1 VLTSEIAR
9 AARVALYD
17 YLFATAATLREGFA
31 ASDQYLHLLTTHGR
45 LWVEA
50 ETERA
55 TVYSYSHACGE
66 ECGTELALRRS
77 VAALC
82 ARAQAETGQPVTPV
96 HVGVVRSG
104 PPASG
109 APGTGRTDTEAP
121 LVTFAFSVTDLDLPM
136 CGADPVLAEILR
148 GYAASLPPPPP
159 ASWIESFRRHLGEAV
174 DDSSA
179 SLTGLARGLAV
190 SPRTLQRR
198 LAQHGTTWR
207 AELDMVRQGNA
218 ERGRQAGTTMTSLAK
233 QLGYADTSSLR
244 RARRRWE
251 TSPAGTVPGRPA

>member
-1 VLTSEIAR
+1 MAR
-9 AARVALYD
+9 EARVALYD

-31 ASDQYLHLLTTHGR
+31 ARGQYLYLLTTHGR
-45 LWVEA
+45 LRVEA
-50 ETERA
+50 ETDRA
-55 TVYSYSHACGE
+55 TVYSYLHVCGE

-77 VAALC
+77 VTALC
-82 ARAQAETGQPVTPV
+82 ARAQAETGRPVTPV

-104 PPASG
+104 TPAGG
-109 APGTGRTDTEAP
+109 APGTGRTATEAP
-121 LVTFAFSVTDLDLPM
+121 LVTFTFSVTDLDLPM
-136 CGADPVLAEILR
+136 RGADPVLAGILR

-159 ASWIESFRRHLGEAV
+159 ASWIESFRRHLGQAM

-207 AELDMVRQGNA
+207 AELDSARRRGA
-218 ERGRQAGTTMTSLAK
+218 ERARHSGTTMTRLAE
-233 QLGYADTSSLR
+233 QLGYADSSSLR

-251 TSPAGTVPGRPA
+251 TSPAGAGPAAR